1 MSTTSTTDFLIIGA
15 GVAGL
20 AIAAELSQRFEKK
33 SVTVLERHGKF
44 GQETSSR
51 NSEVIHA
58 GIYYPPG
65 SLKARLCVAGNRM
78 LYDFCRTRDIPHQRI
93 GKLIVAGNDQELATL
108 TALLAT
114 GRDNGVDDLVL
125 LDATQVARMEPQV
138 RACGALYSPST
149 GVVDSH
155 RLMARLELL
164 ALSNGAAIAYN
175 HEVVTISPGKNAASV
190 AYRSPAGSEE
200 TVVCRYLI
208 NSAGLSADRIA
219 GLMGID
225 IDRAGYRL
233 FPCKGEYFSL
243 PRSAAQRMAHLI
255 YPPPFKD
262 LRGLGIHVTKSLD
275 GTVRL
280 GPNAFYVD
288 SLDYTV
294 DESHAPLFYESISE
308 YLPFVKPG
316 DLRPDMAGIRPKL
329 QAPNSPIR
337 DFVICHEHERGLAG
351 VINLIGIESP
361 GLTSCLSMASMVG
374 DMIADIAS

>member
-1 MSTTSTTDFLIIGA
+1 MSTTDFLVIGA

-20 AIAAELSQRFEKK
+20 AIAAELAQRFAEK
-33 SVTVLERHGKF
+33 SVTVLERHAKF

-65 SLKARLCVAGNRM
+65 SLKARLCVSGNRM
-78 LYDFCRTRDIPHQRI
+78 LYDFCRTRDIPHQRL
-93 GKLIVAGNDQELATL
+93 GKLIVAGSDQEMATL
-108 TALLAT
+108 AALLAT
-114 GRDNGVDDLVL
+114 GRENGVDDLEM
-125 LDATQVARMEPQV
+125 LDAQQVARMEPQV

-149 GVVDSH
+149 GVIDSH

-164 ALSNGAAIAYN
+164 ALGSGAAIAYN
-175 HEVVTISPGKNAASV
+175 HEVIGISPGKNAAAV
-190 AYRSPAGSEE
+190 VYRTPSGSEE
-200 TVVCRYLI
+200 TIGCGYLI
-208 NSAGLSADRIA
+208 NSAGLAADHIA

-225 IDRAGYRL
+225 SDRAGYRL
-233 FPCKGEYFSL
+233 FPCKGEYFTL

-275 GTVRL
+275 GAARL

-294 DESHAPLFYESISE
+294 DAAHAALFYESVRE
-308 YLPFVKPG
+308 YLPFVAPG

-329 QAPNSPIR
+329 QAPNTPIR

-361 GLTSCLSMASMVG
+361 GLTSCLSMAKMVG
-374 DMIADIAS
+374 DMIAEISC

>member
-1 MSTTSTTDFLIIGA
+1 MSTTDFLIIGA

-20 AIAAELSQRFEKK
+20 AIAAELTLRFDKK
-33 SVTVLERHGKF
+33 SVTLLERHGKF

-78 LYDFCRTRDIPHQRI
+78 LYDFCRSRDIPHQRL
-93 GKLIVAGNDQELATL
+93 GKLIVAGDDQEMATL
-108 TALLAT
+108 AALLAT
-114 GRDNGVDDLVL
+114 GRENGVDDLEM
-125 LDATQVARMEPQV
+125 LDAKQVARLEPQV

-149 GVVDSH
+149 GVIDSH
-155 RLMARLELL
+155 RLMARLEWLVL
-164 ALSNGAAIAYN
+164 RNSAAIAYN
-175 HEVVTISPGKNAASV
+175 HEVIGVSPGQNGTTV
-190 AYRSPAGSEE
+190 IYRSPSGSEE
-200 TVVCRYLI
+200 KVYCRYLI
-208 NSAGLSADRIA
+208 NSAGLAADRIA
-219 GLMGID
+219 SLMGID
-225 IDRAGYRL
+225 INRAGYRL

-243 PRSAAQRMAHLI
+243 PRSAAQRMTHLI

-275 GTVRL
+275 GAVRL

-294 DESHAPLFYESISE
+294 DEAHAALFYESVRE
-308 YLPFVKPG
+308 YLPFVTPG

-329 QAPNSPIR
+329 QAPNTPIR
-337 DFVICHEHERGLAG
+337 DFVICHEHERGLVG

-361 GLTSCLSMASMVG
+361 GLTSCLSIAKMVG
-374 DMIADIAS
+374 DMIAEISC